1 MATIN
6 QIIDD
11 EGLFQGQLS
20 DRERSDDRNPTLNGN
35 GEPGEIVRIYD
46 SGTLIAEVTANKKGA
61 WSYETDRLSDGKH
74 SFTVTSLDSAGVEL
88 PHSSSQAVVIDKSV
102 SKAVGVGIFADNSGG
117 QIEVGSGDSTHD
129 DSLNIAGMAERGATV
144 EVFDKGV
151 SIGTVAVDGSGQWS
165 MDVTLDVGKHK
176 LTTQVTDS
184 AGNVSG
190 MSSVTKFNVDMMKQ
204 APDVAPTVDELTTTD
219 TGALITGTASLSV
232 GDELSVEVDGVTYTT
247 ANGLNIDTGNA
258 SWSLDLADDSLTVGE
273 HDVVATVSNNAG
285 SISDTSNNEI
295 TIEAE
300 AVVQVVAGKSNVG
313 AAAAAAGAVVLPP
326 NTVIFDG
333 GLTNDS
339 TPLIRGRAT
348 PGSEMRLSANGED
361 YGPITV
367 DSSGTW
373 SVQVV
378 NALPEGET
386 LFSASATNAAGTAYF
401 GYTLTIDTVPPE
413 TPVITSA
420 EDNVGAI
427 QVDLNDN
434 DHTDDDVPEL
444 FGTGTEGDTIRIFDN
459 NQFIGTVTVDS
470 NGEWNYLHTSS
481 FSEGAHRFTAI
492 ALDEAGNTS
501 RTSNNFDLTVDRTAE
516 TATITHLEDDVGKN
530 KGDVLNGKTTDDEL
544 PLVVGEGQAGA
555 TVEVFNGSK
564 SLGSAVV
571 NKKGDWELDVS
582 SKLTA
587 GNYTFTTVQTDLAGN
602 VSERSAGFDFKV
614 QLNKNPNAK
623 NDSYEIDRATNLN
636 VLKNDVDPDGNALT
650 ITKIVKQPGNG
661 SVKINK
667 NGTIT
672 FTPDSDTQSGVET
685 FTYQVKDGKG
695 GFDTAKVRVEVHP
708 KLIEPTIDLV
718 ASSDSGRSDTDNI
731 TNISTPELTGT
742 AAAGSTVVV
751 YDGSQKLGETTAD
764 GSGNWSITSS
774 WMADAV
780 HNLTVKSSAFGQSIT
795 SSPLAVTI
803 DTVLNASITGS
814 AWSYTISA
822 SEEIDYGIQDVGF
835 IWGSRPWINQGTSI
849 TSYGNTSS
857 DMAVV
862 LAVSALGFSH
872 GYFTLGATL
881 TDVAG
886 NSSYDEFGQVY
897 LDPIA
902 SLKDGGYVV
911 TYLKLSDDA
920 DLGFDVFA
928 QRYDALGN
936 TTNDAFLVNSYQQAD
951 QVNSDITGLED
962 GGFLITWQS
971 YEQDGS
977 DYGIYAQRYDVDG
990 SRIGGEVRVND
1001 YTDSAQEKPEIT
1013 SLDSGGYVITW
1024 MSEGQDGSEAGVYVR
1039 VYDADGNVS
1048 TDEILVNSSVNLDQ
1062 ANPTVTTLDNGSFV
1076 VSWQSNHQVENG
1088 YDIYAKIYSADGVVL
1103 KSDFLLNSVTDSEQA
1118 TPNITNLS
1126 NGGFATSWVTTDA
1139 TGIAS
1144 IAVRTFDQN
1153 GKPILTQDLA
1163 ITEGNLTVGSK
1174 PEVSGLDD
1182 GSFVLVWASDDGQT
1196 SAIYSSRY
1204 DQDGTAIFEEKE
1216 ISSSYISVQTE
1227 PHVVALEDGGYLVS
1241 WTDVS
1246 PETGE
1251 ASVYAK
1257 QFDQNS
1263 ESINGNFE
1271 VGAVVGFDDSTFDND
1286 IPEDAADVSVVPVDT
1301 DLQNL
1306 VDDAIEIDL
1315 SNAAEIAGGIE
1326 GSLADLVIP
1335 GDLEMLSLVDL
1346 LDGVEIGDLESLIR
1360 SNLQL
1365 VDTASL
1371 NFIAEKVEVE
1381 FSAGIADYSTEI
1393 NDLIQNIDLNQDT
1406 YLYM

>member
-1 MATIN
+1 MTPGTIMATIN
-6 QIIDD
+6 KIIDN
-11 EGLFQGQLS
+11 EGLFQGQLT

-35 GEPGEIVRIYD
+35 GEPGEVVRIYD
-46 SGTLIAEVTANKKGA
+46 SGTLIGEVTANKKGA
-61 WSYETDRLSDGKH
+61 WSYETSRLSDGKH

-102 SKAVGVGIFADNSGG
+102 SKAVGVAVFADNTGG

-129 DSLNIAGMAERGATV
+129 DTLNIAGMAERGATV
-144 EVFDKGV
+144 EIFDKGV
-151 SIGTVAVDGSGQWS
+151 SLGTVAVDGSGHWS

-190 MSSVTKFNVDMMKQ
+190 MSDVTKFNVDMMKQ

-219 TGALITGTASLSV
+219 TGALITGTASLSI
-232 GDELSVEVDGVTYTT
+232 GDELSVEVDGITYTA
-247 ANGLNIDTGNA
+247 ANGLNIDSANGN
-258 SWSLDLADDSLTVGE
+258 WSLDLADDSLTLGQ

-285 SISDTSNNEI
+285 SISDSSNNEI
-295 TIEAE
+295 TIEAQ
-300 AVVQVVAGKSNVG
+300 ANVQVTAGKSNLG
-313 AAAAAAGAVVLPP
+313 AAAAAAVVLPP
-326 NTVIFDG
+326 NTTIFDG

-339 TPLIRGRAT
+339 TPQIRGRAT

-367 DSSGTW
+367 DASGVW

-378 NALPEGET
+378 NPLPEGET

-427 QVDLNDN
+427 QVDLNDD

-444 FGTGTEGDTIRIFDN
+444 FGTGTDGDTIRIFDN

-501 RTSNNFDLTVDRTAE
+501 GTSNNFDLTIDRTAE

-530 KGDVLNGKTTDDEL
+530 KGDVFNGNTTDDER

-555 TVEVFNGSK
+555 TVEVFKGSK
-564 SLGSAVV
+564 SLGTAVV
-571 NKKGDWELDVS
+571 DRKGDWELDVS
-582 SKLTA
+582 DKLSA

-602 VSERSAGFDFKV
+602 VSERSSGFDFTVK
-614 QLNKNPNAK
+614 LNNDPNAK
-623 NDSYEIDRATNLN
+623 NDKYEIDRATKLN
-636 VLKNDVDPDGNALT
+636 VLKNDVDSDGDTLT
-650 ITKIVKQPGNG
+650 ITKIVKQPNNG

-672 FTPDSDTQSGVET
+672 FTPDSDTQSGTET

-695 GFDTAKVRVEVHP
+695 GFDTAKVSVEVHP
-708 KLIEPTIDLV
+708 KLIKPTIDLED
-718 ASSDSGRSDTDNI
+718 SSDSGRSATDNI
-731 TNISTPELTGT
+731 TNISTPELSGT

-764 GSGNWSITSS
+764 GNGNWSITSTS
-774 WMADAV
+774 MNDAV
-780 HNLTVKSSAFGQSIT
+780 HNLTVESSAFGQSVT

-803 DTVLNASITGS
+803 DTILEASISGS
-814 AWSYTISA
+814 GWTYTISA
-822 SEEIDYGIQDVGF
+822 SEEIDYGIKDVGF
-835 IWGSRPWINQGTSI
+835 VWGGRVWINQGNSI

-857 DMAVV
+857 DIPVV
-862 LAVSALGFSH
+862 LSVGTGGFSH

-911 TYLKLSDDA
+911 TYLQLSDDA

-936 TTNDAFLVNSYQQAD
+936 VTNDAFLVNSYQQAD

-977 DYGIYAQRYDVDG
+977 DYGIYSQRYDVDG
-990 SRIGGEVRVND
+990 SRVGGEVRVND

-1013 SLDSGGYVITW
+1013 SLDNGGYVITW
-1024 MSEGQDGSEAGVYVR
+1024 MSEGQDGSEAGVYAR
-1039 VYDADGNVS
+1039 VYDENGNAA
-1048 TDEILVNSSVNLDQ
+1048 TNEILVNNSVDLDQ
-1062 ANPTVTTLDNGSFV
+1062 ANPTVTTLENGSFV
-1076 VSWQSNHQVENG
+1076 VSWQSNHQVANG
-1088 YDIYAKIYSADGVVL
+1088 YDIYAKIYSADGSVI
-1103 KSDFLLNSVTDSEQA
+1103 KSEFVLNSVTDNEQA

-1126 NGGFATSWVTTDA
+1126 NGGFATSWVTTDGA
-1139 TGIAS
+1139 GVAS
-1144 IAVRTFDQN
+1144 VAVRTFDQN

-1174 PEVSGLDD
+1174 PEVSGLND
-1182 GSFVLVWASDDGQT
+1182 GSFILVWAADNGQN
-1196 SAIYSSRY
+1196 SVIYASRY
-1204 DQDGTAIFEEKE
+1204 DQDGSAIFEEKE
-1216 ISSSYISVQTE
+1216 ISSSYTSVQTE
-1227 PHVVALEDGGYLVS
+1227 PHVVALEDGGYLIS
-1241 WTDVS
+1241 WTDAN
-1246 PETGE
+1246 PGTGE
-1251 ASVYAK
+1251 ASVYAQ
-1257 QFDQNS
+1257 QFDENS
-1263 ESINGNFE
+1263 QSVKGSFE
-1271 VGAVVGFDDSTFDND
+1271 VGVVIGSDTTAVESGTS
-1286 IPEDAADVSVVPVDT
+1286 EAAVDT
-1301 DLQNL
+1301 DLHTL
-1306 VDDAIEIDL
+1306 IVGATDVDL
-1315 SNAAEIAGGIE
+1315 SGASEMADDIESSLTELAVEGGAE
-1326 GSLADLVIP
+1326 LLN
-1335 GDLEMLSLVDL
+1335 LVDL
-1346 LDGVEIGDLESLIR
+1346 LSGIETGDLESLIR
-1360 SNLQL
+1360 SNLELADTGSLSSISEQL
-1365 VDTASL
+1365 D
-1371 NFIAEKVEVE
+1371 VE
-1381 FSAGIADYSTEI
+1381 FSGSVSDYSAEL
-1393 NDLIQNIDLNQDT
+1393 NDLIQGFDLSQDQH
-1406 YLYM
+1406 LYM